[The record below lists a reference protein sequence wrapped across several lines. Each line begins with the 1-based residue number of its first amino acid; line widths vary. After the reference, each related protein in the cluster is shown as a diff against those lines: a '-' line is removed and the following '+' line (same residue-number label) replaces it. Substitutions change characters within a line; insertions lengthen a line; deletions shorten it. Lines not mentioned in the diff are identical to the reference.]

1 MKKFSVLSVSL
12 LSALVLA
19 ACSQAD
25 KASNTSSKT
34 QVSVIPEQES
44 SHSKNKSTANQGD
57 KQAVW
62 SKKQAS
68 QLATLMKNWGTTM
81 QQQYEE
87 YTPDKPGNFYG
98 AEIPNSVWNGK
109 MPLAIDSV
117 DNQVKVKWAPSGEGP
132 KDTYLIVAC
141 YSDYATQR
149 YAEKHVYLFT
159 IYNGQPYTLVSM
171 QNQGNEK
178 NSFVFSQTQNTDLKG
193 GFEQIFHGQCVPSA
207 YAGGS
212 SSSNSSKS
220 QSSSKDQAGLPVS
233 TEQALQA
240 YYTFLM
246 EYNNR
251 DSLYEA
257 LQNHDISS
265 IGVSNRSGE
274 SVTFDLSPV
283 VKRTFPTNT
292 YVVSATPTAAG
303 TLTFQR
309 ISDDEIRVYDVPSH
323 FQDPRWDNDS
333 VWANEQ
339 ANEYM
344 DNPHIIKLKPIDSDM
359 LNLMKANLSE
369 NSDLK

>member
-68 QLATLMKNWGTTM
+68 QLAALMKNWGTTM

-117 DNQVKVKWAPSGEGP
+117 NNQVKVKWAPSGEGP

-149 YAEKHVYLFT
+149 YAEKHVYLFA

-193 GFEQIFHGQCVPSA
+193 GFEQIFHGQGVPSA

-240 YYTFLM
+240 YYTLWM

-257 LQNHDISS
+257 LQNHTISDI
-265 IGVSNRSGE
+265 IIIDVSGTQVANGI
-274 SVTFDLSPV
+274 
-283 VKRTFPTNT
+283 VKRTFPQNT
-292 YVVSATPTAAG
+292 YHVWGIGTTAHIW
-303 TLTFQR
+303 FQR

-339 ANEYM
+339 ANGYM
-344 DNPHIIKLKPIDSDM
+344 DNPHIIKLKPIDNDL
-359 LNLMKANLSE
+359 LNLMKAKTKM
-369 NSDLK
+369 SD